1 MSKLSIF
8 IICLL
13 GVISASSARPQN
25 EATGFVECA
34 TWCAIH
40 KLSLRDCA
48 IPALFLRGP
57 CYECGPCKKI
67 PSEELCDE
75 RCVDTSSDTSNC
87 GACGNQC
94 PSLSSCCQGTCFN
107 NSGLQWAY
115 YVNPDQLP
123 NVDDNTGYSAFDPTL
138 LKTLTP
144 MYTSTTTAMTVYGD
158 GTAPIHIYGSPETF
172 PSTYFALNHRGYI
185 HAVQGGTYTFTSQNS
200 DEIVLYWIGSKA
212 YSGWTRANADLD
224 DAIYSPRRGQLITFT
239 IELQEGHYYA
249 LRIVFA
255 NAQIHAFENISVT
268 APDGTVILGPESVPN
283 PYIVQYACNE
293 AEAPPYPPFG
303 KET

>member
-1 MSKLSIF
+1 MSL
-8 IICLL
+8 
-13 GVISASSARPQN
+13 
-25 EATGFVECA
+25 
-34 TWCAIH
+34 
-40 KLSLRDCA
+40 D
-48 IPALFLRGP
+48 
-57 CYECGPCKKI
+57 Y
-67 PSEELCDE
+67 
-75 RCVDTSSDTSNC
+75 
-87 GACGNQC
+87 QC
-94 PSLSSCCQGTCFN
+94 SSLSSCCQGTCFN

-144 MYTSTTTAMTVYGD
+144 MYTSTTTAMTIYGD
-158 GTAPIHIYGSPETF
+158 GTAPIHIYGSPKTF

-185 HAVQGGTYTFTSQNS
+185 YAVQSGTYTFTSHNS

-239 IELQEGHYYA
+239 TELQEGHYYA

-255 NAQIHAFENISVT
+255 NAQIHAIENISVT
-268 APDGTVILGPESVPN
+268 APDGTSFWAQKVFLIHTLFNMHVMRQKLLPTHLLERRHDQLMDVGE
-283 PYIVQYACNE
+283 E
-293 AEAPPYPPFG
+293 DKLFL
-303 KET
+303 